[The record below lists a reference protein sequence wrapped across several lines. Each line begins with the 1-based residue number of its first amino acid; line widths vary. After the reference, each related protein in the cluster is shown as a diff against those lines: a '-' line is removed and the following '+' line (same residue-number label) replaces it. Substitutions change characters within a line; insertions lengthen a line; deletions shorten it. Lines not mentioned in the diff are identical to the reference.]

1 MGTSWIPRKGEI
13 LEKGGGDMT
22 PHPPYQLCYKFCLA
36 AVVVQEAH
44 IKETGLRKFTSS
56 DGKI

>member
-1 MGTSWIPRKGEI
+1 
-13 LEKGGGDMT
+13 MT